1 MLSSPMVEHAADY
14 EWRGEG
20 EGAEVVLYAPGDL
33 TANPAFERVLPATR
47 LPGIESPVYAAVSPE
62 GLGWVAVSAS
72 HAAPNLVSVPV
83 RGLLL
88 VADAALG
95 DLGVPP
101 EEVPRMIPR
110 RLSEVRLPRL
120 TGAGTRRICEAGA
133 RAAAEDGLIEEEDLP
148 LLDPHPSDADALGR
162 RAISAGARDWDR
174 PGEARAYG
182 VGEVLDAGA
191 AEGLG
196 LNQGSFT
203 LVISTGAGDLGR
215 LALAGHRER
224 ILSRVRAGDFG
235 EGEDLPAAPVDT
247 EEAADLLAV
256 VGAAANFAD
265 VRAALLLYALRQ
277 ALGDVTG
284 ELSLRA
290 TWRIGGIEVRDG
302 SLVHRRDLAGE
313 EGEVLVSGGSVV
325 TGTGKMSRSV
335 PPFGAPEDD
344 GRHPWQ
350 EAGLLER
357 WADLDPPEGKS

>member
-1 MLSSPMVEHAADY
+1 MVEHAADY

-20 EGAEVVLYAPGDL
+20 EGAEIVLYAPDARVGG
-33 TANPAFERVLPATR
+33 PAFERILPAAR
-47 LPGIESPVYAAVSPE
+47 LPGAEGPVYAVASPE
-62 GLGWVAVSAS
+62 GLGWAAASAS
-72 HAAPNLVSVPV
+72 HAAPDLTSIPL

-88 VADAALG
+88 VADAALES
-95 DLGVPP
+95 LGVPP
-101 EEVPRMIPR
+101 EEVPRLIGR

-120 TGAGTRRICEAGA
+120 TGAGIRRICEAGA

-148 LLDPHPSDADALGR
+148 LLDPHPSDADTLGR

-224 ILSRVRAGDFG
+224 ILSRVRGGDFG
-235 EGEDLPAAPVDT
+235 AGEDLPAAPVDT

-284 ELSLRA
+284 GLSLRA

-302 SLVHRRDLAGE
+302 SLVHRRDLAG